1 MKPVTCFDHRHEK
14 VQRESNKRK
23 KGRKGWSPV
32 AAAGASEVRART
44 PSSAAAGVILIES
57 SDEEDNLRGATAQ
70 DVIRRWNTPRSL
82 GARFA
87 VSDSSAVVSPNR

>member
-14 VQRESNKRK
+14 VQRESKKRK

-32 AAAGASEVRART
+32 APAGASEGRERT
-44 PSSAAAGVILIES
+44 PTSAAAAVILIES
-57 SDEEDNLRGATAQ
+57 SDEGDSLRGATAQ

-87 VSDSSAVVSPNR
+87 VSNPSVVVTPNR